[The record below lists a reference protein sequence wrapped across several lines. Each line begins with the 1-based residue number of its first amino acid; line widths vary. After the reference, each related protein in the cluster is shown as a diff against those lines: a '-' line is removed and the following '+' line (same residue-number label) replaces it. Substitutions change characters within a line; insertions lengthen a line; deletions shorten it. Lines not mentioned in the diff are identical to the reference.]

1 MKKIII
7 TLLVFIITITSTS
20 FVSKSVDTK
29 EFEKNY
35 AQTFVVTKITDN
47 EVICVDFNGNKWSFT
62 DDAEDWLVGD
72 LVSAIMSDNG
82 TKIIYDD
89 YFVSVRYS
97 GWVDGLWGYDESTG
111 NPILVFEW

>member
-7 TLLVFIITITSTS
+7 TLLTFVLAITSTS
-20 FVSKSVDTK
+20 FVSKSANTK
-29 EFEKNY
+29 EIESNY
-35 AQTFVVTKITDN
+35 AQTFVVTEITKD
-47 EVICVDFNGNKWSFT
+47 EVICVDFSGNEWSFT

-97 GWVDGLWGYDESTG
+97 GWVDGLWGYDASTG
-111 NPILVFEW
+111 NPICVFEW